1 MVKNTKTPKAASRSK
16 SSTQTVPAA
25 KDVQTTSVDG
35 VFFLKLVLYAI
46 VGSMWIKITHDNT
59 LQIPLP
65 FGLLVGLI
73 FATHEHFQ
81 IDRKIEF
88 AVLAVAMLV
97 GYLAPY
103 GLYINF

>member
-1 MVKNTKTPKAASRSK
+1 
-16 SSTQTVPAA
+16 
-25 KDVQTTSVDG
+25 
-35 VFFLKLVLYAI
+35 
-46 VGSMWIKITHDNT
+46 MWVKITHGNT

-88 AVLAVAMLV
+88 AVLVVAMLV

>member
-1 MVKNTKTPKAASRSK
+1 MTKNTKISKTSAASAK
-16 SSTQTVPAA
+16 STRVA
-25 KDVQTTSVDG
+25 KNAPTSSVDG

-46 VGSMWIKITHDNT
+46 VGSMWIKITHGNT

-88 AVLAVAMLV
+88 AVLVVAMLV

>member
-1 MVKNTKTPKAASRSK
+1 MITNTKKSKTTTRASKTAQRAAQSAPTS
-16 SSTQTVPAA
+16 
-25 KDVQTTSVDG
+25 SVDG

-46 VGSMWIKITHDNT
+46 VGSMWIKITHGNT

-88 AVLAVAMLV
+88 AVLVVAMLI